1 MKLREIEISLSERK
15 KIQMKYEEMID
26 SISESKEI
34 KFRKILL
41 DKIQSNNQKKFYSLL
56 LKFRENMNYESRKFN
71 QEILFKFLDSI

>member
-56 LKFRENMNYESRKFN
+56 LKFRENMNYESRKYN